1 MEKMYIQYI
10 QLRLDPAFR
19 RLPEQEREAEKQR
32 FADAYTNTDIRCYS
46 YSMTGLKANSDVML
60 WQVHPSIEVLQER
73 TATLLKT
80 GIGRYMEVSG
90 VMTGMT
96 RPSAYV
102 KRHSVQEQAMFECDR
117 QKYLV
122 VYPFVKTTDWYL
134 MSKEARQGMMN
145 EHIRVGHEYPTV
157 RQLLAYSF
165 GLDDQEFIVAYEMD
179 ELEAFLE
186 LVMALRDTE
195 GRRYTLRDTPL
206 YTGIYRPIHDIL
218 ALLA

>member
-1 MEKMYIQYI
+1 MEKVCIQYM

-19 RLPEQEREAEKQR
+19 RLSEREKETEKQA
-32 FADAYTNTDIRCYS
+32 FAEVFNAADSRCYG
-46 YSMTGLKANSDVML
+46 YSMTGLKANCDLML
-60 WQVHPSIEVLQER
+60 WQVHPSIEVLQEH
-73 TATLLKT
+73 TAQLLKT
-80 GIGRYMEVSG
+80 GMGRYMEISG

-102 KRHSVQEQAMFECDR
+102 KRHSTQEQAMFELDR

-122 VYPFVKTTDWYL
+122 VYPFAKTTDWYL

-145 EHIRVGHEYPTV
+145 EHIRIGHEYPAV

-179 ELEAFLE
+179 ELEVFLE
-186 LVMALRDTE
+186 LVMALRNTE
-195 GRRYTLRDTPL
+195 ARRYTLRDTPL
-206 YTGIYRPIHDIL
+206 YVGIYRSIDDIL